1 MKYLPYAFLCAY
13 MLFYVC
19 REAKAQIVYANQ
31 LISYTSCGIPCNQG
45 VVNAAASADANT
57 VTFSEMRNNLGVGSF
72 TSIETGFSVP
82 ASPQALV
89 VVPVRKAGLLSDLAL
104 LQAIR
109 VEVLDPLGNVI
120 VQRSGINASDLNVLN
135 ASQSLYALSI
145 RTPPGSYTI
154 GRVRVTLGGIL
165 NVLSQLYLGDPFY
178 VNASSGCGLQ
188 YANTL
193 SASGTTGVCAL
204 CSVSSASN
212 VTDASYTNYATM
224 SVPVG
229 VGGRTYI
236 EVAFPTAGNTGDFAG
251 FIIGDGSGL
260 LDITLL
266 GNIDVA
272 TYHGASL
279 VESHT
284 VSSLL
289 GLAVLS
295 GGTPSSLVGFN
306 ATAPFNRLR
315 ISMGALASVL
325 ATMRV
330 YAAVKYDPTP
340 PLITLT
346 AAPDTIFCEGTA
358 ASITASG
365 SYSSYSWNTGQS
377 GHVITPSASGRYM
390 VTAHSE
396 EGCPF
401 YSAPMHIVV
410 NPRPALPT
418 IQSANINCLGGN
430 ALIKAYQTQASMHYQ
445 LRVSGGGA
453 AVGPVLNGNNDT
465 LYLFSDAMYANT
477 SYTVEVSNPLN
488 GCQAQVAVPV
498 TVTVPAAPASVFT
511 ENDHSGCWV
520 KPGDRYIH
528 FMQPGTSRIIASLNP
543 QGSDLGWV
551 EFRGYSDAAV
561 PEIQSCDASQPQFL
575 QSALQK
581 HWTIRSGHTPVANV
595 GLRLYYNDAD
605 FTNLSAH
612 ANANLSPTDDVSSP
626 ADLKLSKYSGTAE
639 NGSFADN
646 CGTGTITLHLPA
658 ESGSVST
665 VQAGFT
671 ISGASFSGYTV
682 SGFSELW
689 LSGAGNS
696 PLPAHIQ
703 NWEAECISGQWVQA
717 SWQSVS
723 ESNNAFFIL
732 ESSADEVLWTEIYR
746 LPGAGNSNEIRS
758 YNTGNLSLPAAH
770 RYLRLQQQD
779 HNGMRSIK
787 AYGSIY
793 CMPGSNK
800 EMWQIYP
807 NPAADV
813 LTLQGP
819 LEQYGN
825 QRYELRD
832 MSGKILLQGKI
843 NASATN
849 QFGIPLGNLHT
860 GMYLLYVYGPQN
872 EVFRFLKQ

>member
-1 MKYLPYAFLCAY
+1 MKYLPCAFLCTY
-13 MLFYVC
+13 LLFYIC
-19 REAKAQIVYANQ
+19 PEAKTQIVYANQ
-31 LISYTSCGIPCNQG
+31 LISYTSCGVPCNQG

-57 VTFSEMRNNLGVGSF
+57 ATFSEMRNNLGVGSF

-82 ASPQALV
+82 ASPEALIGL
-89 VVPVRKAGLLSDLAL
+89 PLHKAGLLSDVAL

-109 VEVLDPLGNVI
+109 VEVLDPSGNLI

-135 ASQSLYALSI
+135 ASQSLYSLSI

-212 VTDASYTNYATM
+212 VTDATYTNYATM

-251 FIIGDGSGL
+251 FVIGDGSGL

-272 TYHGASL
+272 MYNDATL
-279 VESHT
+279 VESRT

-295 GGTPSSLVGFN
+295 GAAPSSLVGFN

-340 PLITLT
+340 PVVSLS

-358 ASITASG
+358 GSITASA
-365 SYSSYSWNTGQS
+365 SYTSYSWNTGQS
-377 GHVITPSASGRYM
+377 GQVIYPAASGRYM
-390 VTAHSE
+390 VTAYNAQ
-396 EGCPF
+396 GCPF
-401 YSAPMHIVV
+401 YSAPAGIVV
-410 NPRPALPT
+410 NPRPALPV
-418 IQSANINCLGGN
+418 IQSANIHCLGGN
-430 ALIKAYQTQASMHYQ
+430 ALVKAYQTQASMHYQ

-465 LYLFSDAMYANT
+465 LYLFSDAIYTST

-551 EFRGYSDAAV
+551 EFRGYSDAA
-561 PEIQSCDASQPQFL
+561 PPQIQACDASQPQFL

-581 HWTIRSGHTPVANV
+581 HWTIRSGQAPAANV
-595 GLRLYYNDAD
+595 HLRLYYSDAD
-605 FTNLSAH
+605 FTNLSAY
-612 ANANLSPTDDVSSP
+612 ANANLSPDDDVSSP

-646 CGTGTITLHLPA
+646 CGTGTISLHLPS
-658 ESGSVST
+658 EWGSVST
-665 VQAGFT
+665 VPAGFT

-682 SGFSELW
+682 PGFSELW

-703 NWEAECISGQWVQA
+703 NWVAECIAGQWLQA

-732 ESSADEVLWTEIYR
+732 ESSADEAAWTELYR

-758 YNTGNLSLPAAH
+758 YSTGNVYLPATQ

-787 AYGSIY
+787 AYGSIH
-793 CMPGSNK
+793 CLPGSNT
-800 EMWQIYP
+800 EEWQVYP

-819 LEQYGN
+819 LDEYEN

-843 NASATN
+843 NAFAAN
-849 QFGIPLGNLHT
+849 QFGIPLVNLRT

-872 EVFRFLKQ
+872 KVFRFLKQ